1 MNKISDRNPKGR
13 IAVFV
18 NAWSAEYL
26 SQVLDKLTK
35 KAAVDGVDVF
45 VYTTFI
51 LPYEAE
57 VQQKSQLKLFD
68 LPNPEDYDGVIIFA
82 HTFNSPFE
90 MERIRQKFK
99 GCDIPMIT
107 TEVKVPGMAMVGT
120 SNYRGI
126 YDLSKHLIEKHG
138 VKKVVYVR
146 GNDGNVECAERRRAL
161 EDALREHG
169 LELMDSIKGDF
180 GFYAAAMGV
189 GQWLDAGNE
198 LPDAFVCAND
208 LMALGIVNSLHQK
221 GINVPDD
228 VIVTGFDHVHEA
240 QTSYPLI
247 ATVSREWENM
257 GEYLYEELKNQYK
270 NPDSSVERLYPSKFV
285 PSESCGCTP
294 DEKALGIRLEKV
306 RNIYATAT
314 ETDMMDFFFQRVHIE
329 MSKVEDKSSFF
340 KYASEQWGREGFFG
354 EDYCI
359 CVDPLLFEA
368 DDEEYIEKVKKF
380 SDRMDV
386 LYERRAGISIP
397 QRSFNTSEVY
407 PGYVKEKGKSNVY
420 VFSALANLEH
430 LIGYLAVK
438 NLPSILYSLQ
448 FKRWVNNLDTLFIN
462 IRHNIFLK
470 KTNAKLREIYMTDF
484 LTEMYNRMGCDNILY
499 SFIEKEKAEG
509 RNTILLF
516 YDINCMKLIND
527 GYGHLNG
534 DLAIKATA
542 NAMRNSLPKDYLLGR
557 YGGDEFI
564 AVGPLME
571 GHGIEDYRADF
582 DSALKNIMDG
592 LKVSFKLSASVGV
605 CMIDPEKEGTIDDF
619 IREADES
626 MYEEKQRAHREMGI
640 K

>member
-1 MNKISDRNPKGR
+1 MSNRSDRKQKGR
-13 IAVFV
+13 IAVFA

-26 SQVLDKLTK
+26 SQVLDKLAK

-45 VYTTFI
+45 VFTTFI

-57 VQQKSQLKLFD
+57 VQKKSQLKLFD

-82 HTFNSPFE
+82 HTFNSSLE
-90 MERIRQKFK
+90 MERIREIFR

-107 TEVKVPGMAMVGT
+107 TEIKMPGMAMVGT

-126 YDLSKHLIEKHG
+126 FDLSKHLIEKHG

-161 EDALREHG
+161 EDALREHD
-169 LELMDSIKGDF
+169 LTIFDTIKGDF
-180 GFYAAAMGV
+180 GFYAAAQGV

-208 LMALGIVNSLHQK
+208 LMALGTINSLHRK
-221 GINVPDD
+221 GVNVPED

-240 QTSYPLI
+240 QTSYPLV

-257 GEYLYEELKNQYK
+257 GEYIYEELKRQYK
-270 NPDSSVERLYPSKFV
+270 NLDSSVERLYPSRFV
-285 PSESCGCTP
+285 PSESCGCKP
-294 DEKALGIRLEKV
+294 DADAVDMRLEKV
-306 RNIYATAT
+306 RNIYATST

-329 MSKVEDKSSFF
+329 MSAVEDKASFF
-340 KYASEQWGREGFFG
+340 KYASDQWGREGFFG
-354 EDYCI
+354 DDYCI
-359 CVDPLLFEA
+359 CVEPLLFEA
-368 DDEEYIEKVKKF
+368 DDEEYVEKVKSF
-380 SDRMDV
+380 SEKMDV
-386 LYERRAGISIP
+386 IYERRAGVSIP
-397 QRSFNTSEVY
+397 PRSFNTRDIY
-407 PGYVKEKGKSNVY
+407 PGYFKEDGKSNVY
-420 VFSALANLEH
+420 VFSALANLDH

-484 LTEMYNRMGCDNILY
+484 LTDMYNRMGCDNVLY
-499 SFIEKEKAEG
+499 SFIENEKAAD
-509 RNTILLF
+509 RKSILLF

-534 DLAIKATA
+534 DLAIKAVA
-542 NAMRNSLPKDYLLGR
+542 NAMRDSLPKDYLLGR

-564 AVGPLME
+564 AVGPFIE
-571 GHGIEDYRADF
+571 GQTIEDYRTAF
-582 DSALKNIMDG
+582 DNALKKITDG
-592 LKVSFKLSASVGV
+592 LKVSFRISASVGY
-605 CMIDPEKEGTIDDF
+605 CDIEPGDDRTIDDY
-619 IREADES
+619 IRVADES
-626 MYEEKQRAHREMGI
+626 MYEEKQRAHREMGM
-640 K
+640 